1 MLQGGAGHIEGVAW
15 QILGRC
21 SELCAVN
28 GRRLP
33 PPRSVG
39 ETPHPP
45 PIGALALLTS
55 PRDWPYACDCSL
67 PTHGYSLSHLRV
79 QALVTGRK
87 KDEKHVLTRLKL
99 ARAKAQRA
107 AKAARRATRDSASR
121 TCASVRARQES
132 RHKSRRDSGR
142 DSGRASSDDEG
153 DLGDLASSTRRGTAA
168 WVGSLALGAPSR
180 PPPPP
185 PPVPRDDRA
194 PGEAKKSFRAM
205 GRKVVLATRAA
216 NSMAIPTE
224 EEERAAA
231 AAVFLRLDADGS
243 GALEWLEV
251 HAALHKL

>member
-1 MLQGGAGHIEGVAW
+1 MRLQ
-15 QILGRC
+15 
-21 SELCAVN
+21 
-28 GRRLP
+28 P
-33 PPRSVG
+33 
-39 ETPHPP
+39 
-45 PIGALALLTS
+45 
-55 PRDWPYACDCSL
+55 
-67 PTHGYSLSHLRV
+67 PTHSYSLSHLRV
-79 QALVTGRK
+79 QALVIGRK
-87 KDEKHVLTRLKL
+87 KDDKHALTRLKL
-99 ARAKAQRA
+99 ARAKAQRV

-185 PPVPRDDRA
+185 PPVRTEEEAAGAFARATSVPRDDRA

-205 GRKVVLATRAA
+205 GRQVVLATRAA

-251 HAALHKL
+251 HAALLELGIDPTYVLHL